1 MKFISLL
8 SFFLALIMLSSVL
21 FACCP
26 IDGSQTETSGTDSQI
41 ESSESSEGSKDTSS
55 EGSSNSE
62 SESESGDITNPPD
75 AEGAHKD
82 IINLSASLANGVQAY
97 FTNASRTHYSIQNKE
112 MTMTYAR
119 SNSSAQLVE
128 SIKNTKGHAYI
139 QNTMDVF
146 VRMNNGSTYYASSST
161 KSAETNLYRFGYYYY
176 EGLFEFQNFIPNNYE
191 LLNPSE
197 ISSEKDFNNNLAY
210 SSGISRARDGDVP
223 SFIIKDVNDPK
234 IVFKKSFSFDTEDH
248 NAILITVKAIGN
260 VTRLDVFVGLEGNSY
275 FKNEHK
281 ISVPITADGEYHT
294 YRISLFELSD
304 LEGNINALRIDPDGE
319 GVAVGDGI
327 AIKSILVGKADV
339 DVESM
344 PANLA
349 INRHFHVYSNKMHHA
364 VQFATTVKTENIA
377 EVGMLTEIEAD
388 TVSSLIVVTA
398 DNKTYTSLDAGFS
411 WDDVVAVGFDV
422 KDAGIFGY
430 ILPGD
435 EIAGKIKVE
444 IKDGVYVIEQTRA
457 PENSTILPSVGGVNA
472 DGNLIHAEGVT
483 NNGNDFYIGQRI
495 YTDESHSFD
504 EFLKEAGFERNP
516 IASNRFKVM
525 ESGSDRA
532 AYVGYDAMRGIYVF
546 SVSSPSGG
554 FFTPYNNPN
563 KNYRVKFTVR
573 ADADRDIYVMAA
585 GTSGLLE
592 CATLMDS
599 NMMLL
604 PVPME
609 IIKNFSETTGERNL
623 FNIDD
628 PTFSETIFCLSLTA
642 NQNQTYSI
650 VNLYQNWGKYPLK
663 QLSQIPYHMP
673 YYHLSTGVT
682 ETNCIVPWYGT
693 DSVGKGSIFALPD
706 FRSMSAPFW
715 KGQPQHNSCGSHYF
729 LEYFGENGER
739 YAVESIKNT
748 ITSYGPT
755 YAEVVWENISDDGK
769 IKVTYTHMEMPQTDE
784 NRTYYTMEYEFLDEL
799 TIKSFKDNFQFYSV
813 TDNDKTGTYKK
824 LGYLNSSS
832 QSIVIDSNQSESE
845 VPEYTLGDN
854 CPYFSFFMMPD
865 WDKTS
870 TSAEGYSNVA
880 FLIYNSSFV
889 IGGESADP
897 DFLIKNPKDYVVL
910 TLDIDGDVTFKKGDK
925 ITINAILLPW
935 GSQQLEDGIID
946 AEKGNYEYTM
956 ELANGEL
963 YMDKNVRDVRENTL
977 LDPLKA
983 TSDTDEI
990 LESPFLPKIKSKDGK
1005 SATFTLSGGENNV
1018 TVRVYGFDILTAP
1031 KVEEYVDGK
1040 WVEYV
1045 ISSKNSPD
1053 RLGYYH
1059 YYDGYMV
1066 NFDEDGTYSYSF
1078 VTTMTG
1084 DETRTFRI
1092 TADTEFK
1099 GWPTEIT
1106 PEENENFL
1114 DVYVD
1119 HEEIA
1124 EIVLGSAH
1132 MFGEPSIT
1140 DTNAEK
1146 YVSIFGNDTATEA
1159 FVTLHS
1165 APDGDIISGKYLVI
1179 KYRIP
1184 ASNTES
1190 TGHFE
1195 IWSSTEF
1202 EKESAANTGSFKHY
1216 PIADG
1221 EWHVDVIDLSVSGL
1235 KSFTASDDG
1244 EYYAKFLRID
1254 FFNVKL
1260 ANAETHIDVAYVGI
1274 DADLKEICDLESE
1287 SFKTVSLYE
1296 NGKITEIDT
1305 TTGEKYQKEYI
1316 SSDSGFIKSE
1326 ISFGAVLDFISGIP
1340 YNTPSD
1346 TSKGGIVSIYNAT
1359 VTRDYSL
1366 VIQGWCAADGGI
1378 EKYVY
1383 SVDGGKTWHDV
1394 EGKFITPSDAA
1405 IVNLAQKN
1413 AGVTFADAEA
1423 SKKNCN
1429 FQRGATGGIIVD
1441 LTAFKDSTVDV
1452 TLAAIPAG
1460 KTNELIL
1467 LYSFEDVDCSVSSIF
1482 DDSSIYNEISVPYG
1496 SVLDSINGQ
1505 TINMDSST
1513 TGGIRDIT
1521 TAITTSADHTLTI
1534 KGWAV
1539 VNGGT
1544 NKYVWTADNGKTWHT
1559 FGGSVTTANDGMIS
1573 YGQTLAGTTFGQ
1585 PEQTKKN
1592 GCFAGDYALIMD
1604 LSEYAGSTEPLQI
1617 YVCAVP
1623 DSDTDT
1629 VVILYNLTNVT
1640 VK

>member
-1 MKFISLL
+1 MNKKFISTL
-8 SFFLALIMLSSVL
+8 SFFLAMIMLSSVL
-21 FACCP
+21 FACHIP
-26 IDGSQTETSGTDSQI
+26 DDGSESDTSSNSSQT
-41 ESSESSEGSKDTSS
+41 ESSESTEESS
-55 EGSSNSE
+55 SAPDG
-62 SESESGDITNPPD
+62 GDITTPPS
-75 AEGAHKD
+75 AEGVHKD

-97 FTNASRTHYSIQNKE
+97 FTNASRTHYSIQNLE

-128 SIKNTKGHAYI
+128 SIKNTKGNSYI

-146 VRMNNGSTYYASSST
+146 VRMNNGSTYYASTST
-161 KSAETNLYRFGYYYY
+161 KSAEANLYRFGYYYY

-191 LLNPSE
+191 LINV
-197 ISSEKDFNNNLAY
+197 SSINAERDYNNNAY
-210 SSGISRARDGDVP
+210 YSNGISRSRDGSAP
-223 SFIIKDVNDPK
+223 AYIIKDASDPR
-234 IVFKKSFSFDTEDH
+234 IVFKRDFSFSTEDH

-260 VTRLDVFVGLEGNSY
+260 VTRLDVFPGLDSNSY

-281 ISVPITADGEYHT
+281 ISVPLIADGEYHT
-294 YRISLFELSD
+294 YCISLFGLPD
-304 LEGNINALRIDPDGE
+304 FDGNINSLRIDPEGE
-319 GVAVGDGI
+319 NMAVNDGI
-327 AIKSILVGKADV
+327 AIESISVGIADI
-339 DVESM
+339 DIDSM
-344 PANLA
+344 PSSLA

-364 VQFATTVKTENIA
+364 VQFATTEKTENIA
-377 EVGMLTEIEAD
+377 EVGMLTEIQAD
-388 TVSSLIVVTA
+388 TVSNILIITA
-398 DNKTYTSLDAGFS
+398 DSTTYTSLDAGFS

-422 KDAGIFGY
+422 KDAGTFGF
-430 ILPGD
+430 ILPAD

-444 IKDGVYVIEQTRA
+444 LVDGIYVIEQTRT
-457 PENSTILPSVGGVNA
+457 PENGTILPSVGGVNA

-504 EFLKEAGFERNP
+504 EFIKEAGFERNP
-516 IASNRFKVM
+516 LTDNRFKVM

-532 AYVGYDAMRGIYVF
+532 SYVGYDAMRGIYVF
-546 SVSSPSGG
+546 NVSSPAGG
-554 FFTPYNNPN
+554 FYTPYNNPQ
-563 KNYRVKFTVR
+563 KNYRVKFTIR
-573 ADADRDIYVMAA
+573 ADVDRDIYVMAA

-609 IIKNFSETTGERNL
+609 VIKNFSETTGERNL

-628 PTFSETIFCLSLTA
+628 PTFSETIFCLSLAA
-642 NQNQTYSI
+642 NQNLTYSI
-650 VNLYQNWGKYPLK
+650 VNLYQNWGNYPLK

-693 DSVGKGSIFALPD
+693 DSVGKGSLFALPD

-729 LEYFGENGER
+729 LEYYGENGER
-739 YAVESIKNT
+739 YAVESVKNI

-799 TIKSFKDNFQFYSV
+799 TIKNFKENFQFYSA

-824 LGYLNSSS
+824 LGYLNSNNESV
-832 QSIVIDSNQSESE
+832 VINSNQDENE
-845 VPEYTLGDN
+845 VPEYVLGDN
-854 CPYFSFFMMPD
+854 CPYISFFMMPD

-870 TSAEGYSNVA
+870 TSAEGYSNIA
-880 FLIYNSSFV
+880 FLIYNSSFT
-889 IGGESADP
+889 IGGENADP

-925 ITINAILLPW
+925 ITINAILIPW
-935 GSQQLEDGIID
+935 GSQQLEDGIVD
-946 AEKGNYEYTM
+946 EEKGNYEYTM
-956 ELANGEL
+956 ELENGEL
-963 YMDKNVRDVRENTL
+963 YMDKNVRDVRENSL

-990 LESPFLPKIKSKDGK
+990 LESPFLPKIKSKDGRT
-1005 SATFTLSGGENNV
+1005 ATFTLSGGENNV

-1031 KVEEYVDGK
+1031 KVEEYVNGE

-1045 ISSKNSPD
+1045 ISSKNNPD
-1053 RLGYYH
+1053 RIGYYH

-1078 VTTMTG
+1078 VTTMTDG
-1084 DETRTFRI
+1084 APRTFRI
-1092 TADTEFK
+1092 SADTEFQ
-1099 GWPTEIT
+1099 GWPTEMT
-1106 PEENENFL
+1106 PQENENLL
-1114 DVYVD
+1114 DVYAD
-1119 HEEIA
+1119 FEEISELLIA
-1124 EIVLGSAH
+1124 NAH
-1132 MFGEPSIT
+1132 KFGEPKVT
-1140 DTNAEK
+1140 DTATEK
-1146 YVSIFGNDTATEA
+1146 YVSIFGKEGTTDAYVA
-1159 FVTLHS
+1159 LHS
-1165 APDGDIISGKYLVI
+1165 APDGDVVSGKYLVI

-1202 EKESAANTGSFKHY
+1202 EKESANNTGSFKHY

-1221 EWHVDVIDLSVSGL
+1221 EWHVDIIDLTVSGL
-1235 KSFTASDDG
+1235 KSFTENEDG
-1244 EYYAKFLRID
+1244 EYYAKFLRVD
-1254 FFNVKL
+1254 FFNIELKD
-1260 ANAETHIDVAYVGI
+1260 AETHIDIAYVGI
-1274 DADLKEICDLESE
+1274 DADLKDICDLESE
-1287 SFKTVSLYE
+1287 GFKTVSLYE
-1296 NGKITEIDT
+1296 KGKITEIDT
-1305 TTGEKYQKEYI
+1305 ATGEKYQKEYV
-1316 SSDSGFIKSE
+1316 SPESGYVQSE

-1340 YNTPSD
+1340 SNAPSD

-1383 SVDGGKTWHDV
+1383 SVDGGKTWLDV
-1394 EGKFITPSDAA
+1394 GGKFTTPTDEA

-1413 AGVTFADAEA
+1413 AGVTFVDAEA
-1423 SKKNCN
+1423 AKKNCS
-1429 FQRGATGGIIVD
+1429 FQRGATGGIFID
-1441 LTAFKDSTVDV
+1441 LGEFKDSKIDV
-1452 TLAAIPAG
+1452 TFAAIPAG

-1467 LYSFEDVDCSVSSIF
+1467 LYSFEDVNCSVSSIF
-1482 DDSSIYNEISVPYG
+1482 DDSSIYNEINIPYG

-1505 TINMDSST
+1505 TINKDSST
-1513 TGGIRDIT
+1513 IGGIRDIEMVIE
-1521 TAITTSADHTLTI
+1521 AADDYTLTF
-1534 KGWAV
+1534 KGWATI
-1539 VNGGT
+1539 NGGT
-1544 NKYVWTADNGKTWHT
+1544 NKYVWTADNGKTWHE
-1559 FGGSVTTANDGMIS
+1559 FGGSVTNADDGMIS
-1573 YGQTLAGTTFGQ
+1573 YGQKLAGTTFGQ
-1585 PEQTKKN
+1585 PDQTKKN
-1592 GCFAGDYALIMD
+1592 GCFSGNYSLIMD
-1604 LSEYAGSTEPLQI
+1604 LSAYAGYTEPLQI
-1617 YVCAVP
+1617 YVCAIP
-1623 DSDTDT
+1623 ASDSET
-1629 VVILYNLTNVT
+1629 VVILYNLENVT